1 MKVNVIRGSGQI
13 GGSIIEIS
21 TDKTK
26 IILDA
31 GLELEE
37 GKNKTLPN
45 IPSLFEYKGYDGV
58 FITHYH
64 MDHMGLAYN
73 IHKDIPLYLGE
84 KSAKIINASNKYKRV
99 QAIKPSGFLQD
110 NKKITIGDIEITPYL
125 CDHSA
130 FDSYMLLCRCGKE
143 SVLYTGDFRSNGRK
157 SYESLLSRL
166 PKKVDKLIC
175 EGTTLSRKDYA
186 HVKEVELE
194 EKATEVFKG
203 TKGPIFV
210 LQSSMNIDRIVTM

>member
-84 KSAKIINASNKYKRV
+84 KSAKIINASDKYKRV

-130 FDSYMLLCRCGKE
+130 FDSYMLRGFSFK
-143 SVLYTGDFRSNGRK
+143 R
-157 SYESLLSRL
+157 
-166 PKKVDKLIC
+166 KKVL
-175 EGTTLSRKDYA
+175 
-186 HVKEVELE
+186 
-194 EKATEVFKG
+194 
-203 TKGPIFV
+203 
-210 LQSSMNIDRIVTM
+210 